1 MNIKPRKLE
10 SGDSIGV
17 IAPSRSLKQIHQKWI
32 DIAIRHFEAKNLNVI
47 FSDHC
52 REDWHGNGGTIEQR
66 VSDMMDMFTD
76 DRVKA
81 ILAAVG
87 GFNSNQLLQHLD
99 YKKIQRNPKIFCGYS
114 DITALHNAIHTKTGL
129 VTFYGPHFCTFGDP
143 FQFDYTVQYFDEIM
157 SGKKDISIEESP
169 EYSADNWYENPTNPA
184 PRNKKPNPG
193 TQVIRPGEAEGE
205 LVGGNISTLTSLLG
219 TEYLPSFKD
228 KILFLEEGDDSDCRS
243 IDRYLTQLQLS
254 GAFNELK
261 GMMVGRFHP
270 NSGFNDNQKPEELLN
285 RVTKDLKGP
294 VIYGADFGHTDPI
307 ATIPIGVPCLVDANR
322 KKIQYLES
330 GVL

>member
-114 DITALHNAIHTKTGL
+114 DITALHNAIHTKTKL
-129 VTFYGPHFCTFGDP
+129 
-143 FQFDYTVQYFDEIM
+143 TVATPEI
-157 SGKKDISIEESP
+157 ISKI
-169 EYSADNWYENPTNPA
+169 
-184 PRNKKPNPG
+184 
-193 TQVIRPGEAEGE
+193 
-205 LVGGNISTLTSLLG
+205 LLG
-219 TEYLPSFKD
+219 ST
-228 KILFLEEGDDSDCRS
+228 
-243 IDRYLTQLQLS
+243 
-254 GAFNELK
+254 
-261 GMMVGRFHP
+261 
-270 NSGFNDNQKPEELLN
+270 
-285 RVTKDLKGP
+285 
-294 VIYGADFGHTDPI
+294 
-307 ATIPIGVPCLVDANR
+307 
-322 KKIQYLES
+322 
-330 GVL
+330 